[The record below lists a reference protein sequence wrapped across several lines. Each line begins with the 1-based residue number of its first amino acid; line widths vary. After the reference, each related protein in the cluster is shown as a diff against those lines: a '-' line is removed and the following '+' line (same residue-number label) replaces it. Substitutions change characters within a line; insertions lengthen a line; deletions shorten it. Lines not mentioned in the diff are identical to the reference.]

1 MKILLSFILS
11 IGVCFSCYSQT
22 QKIEL
27 KLTKGQTY
35 TQKTVANSVIKQ
47 TMNGQVINID
57 MTITGQMKYVVADEV
72 AGIYTMDVSYVSL
85 LMKLIHPGGSSVF
98 DSEKNDEKD
107 ILSSVFG
114 LMKNKPFQ
122 IKMNKAGKIIEV
134 KNVEAIYTGV
144 FEKFPQLTAE
154 QKEEMRSK
162 IMQSY
167 GDKAFKGNIEML
179 SAVFPDRAVAKG
191 DTWNV
196 KTELE
201 AGMSATLDGVY
212 KLDEITPTEFVVSG
226 NSILTT
232 TNKDTYVE
240 TNGMQL
246 KHNLAGTMNSVI
258 KIDKKTGWIIE
269 GKINQSI
276 KGNMEIKANDKVPE
290 GMTIP
295 MEMTSN
301 IVFTDK

>member
-1 MKILLSFILS
+1 MKIIFSFLLSVF
-11 IGVCFSCYSQT
+11 VCFSCLSQT

-35 TQKTVANSVIKQ
+35 TQKTVANTIVKQ
-47 TMNGQVINID
+47 TMNGQAINID
-57 MTITGQMKYVVADEV
+57 MTITGQMKYVVTDDIAV
-72 AGIYTMDVSYVSL
+72 IYSMDVSYVNLS
-85 LMKLIHPGGSSVF
+85 MKIVHPGGESTF

-114 LMKNKPFQ
+114 MMKNKSFQ
-122 IKMNKAGKIIEV
+122 IKMTKAGKITEV
-134 KNVEAIYTGV
+134 KNVEALYAGV

-154 QKEEMRSK
+154 QKEQMRSK

-167 GDKAFKGNIEML
+167 GDKAFKGNLEML

-212 KLDEITPTEFVVSG
+212 KLDEITATEFVVSG
-226 NSILTT
+226 ASMFATK
-232 TNKDTYVE
+232 NKDVYTE
-240 TNGMQL
+240 TNGMPI
-246 KHNLAGTMNSVI
+246 KYNLAGTMNSVI
-258 KIDKKTGWIIE
+258 KIDKNTGWIIE
-269 GKINQSI
+269 GKINQNI
-276 KGNMEIKANDKVPE
+276 KGSMEIKANDKMPE
-290 GMTIP
+290 GVTIP
-295 MEMTSN
+295 MEMTSDM
-301 IVFTDK
+301 VFTDK